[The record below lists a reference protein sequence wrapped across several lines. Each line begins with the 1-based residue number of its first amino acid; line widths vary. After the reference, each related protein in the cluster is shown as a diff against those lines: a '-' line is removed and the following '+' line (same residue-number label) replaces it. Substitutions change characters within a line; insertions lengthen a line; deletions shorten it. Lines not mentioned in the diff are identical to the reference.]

1 MTRKSGILRQ
11 QGGSNAPEVPT
22 RSAPSDAD
30 LGLAHLLNANLS
42 NANLTGAKLTGA
54 NLRGAN
60 LRSANLTGTG
70 LSGANLT
77 GTGLSGAN
85 LTGAAGISSRR
96 SFTGRSAPQIN
107 APGSIWTGA
116 TMPDGS
122 IHS

>member
-77 GTGLSGAN
+77 G
-85 LTGAAGISSRR
+85 AAGISSRR